1 MKSLKTI
8 ICAVILINSIQIYS
22 QDTLSIK
29 SKFYK
34 QQQKS
39 LLLLSSWSAV
49 NLIASPIFSN
59 NLYSAKTSTDYFH
72 QMNFNWNLI
81 NAGIVTASHILVHK
95 DNKKPWNLDLISE
108 KKKKAEKSILI
119 NMGLDLI
126 YVISG
131 FALNQTA
138 NPNKDN
144 FKINKGYGSSLM
156 IQGGYLFLYDAIFLQ
171 RLKKIDS
178 KPKFD

>member
-1 MKSLKTI
+1 MKSFKI
-8 ICAVILINSIQIYS
+8 IIIAFFLINSFQVNS

-29 SKFYK
+29 SEFYR

-39 LLLLSSWSAV
+39 LLLLSSWSAA

-59 NLYSAKTSTDYFH
+59 NIYSANTSTDYFH

-81 NAGIVTASHILVHK
+81 NAVIVTASHILVHK
-95 DNKKPWNLDLISE
+95 DNKKSWNLDLIHD

-126 YVISG
+126 YVLSG
-131 FALNQTA
+131 FALNQAA

-144 FKINKGYGSSLM
+144 FEINKGYGSSLM
-156 IQGGYLFLYDAIFLQ
+156 IQGGYLFLYDAIFLN
-171 RLKKIDS
+171 RLKKINV